1 MYTDIFG
8 KTRVKLG
15 VHQHTT
21 RSDGALSPTEMAA
34 LYRQYG
40 YDAVAVTDHWV
51 YSYAENFDGIRSL
64 GGCEYHVGYRDASE
78 GVFHIL
84 CLLAEREPTLAREG
98 ATAQGIIDAIHAAG
112 GLAVLAHPAWSL
124 NVPDMVTKLK
134 GLDGVEIFNT
144 VSKWTGRADASVL
157 VDLYA
162 TAGLYLPIFA
172 ADDFHR
178 MQGRHTIAPT
188 AFIMVEADSTE
199 PAVLREAI
207 RAGHFYASTGPEIHV
222 RREENEIIVSCTPV
236 SRVEFFTNNV
246 ITAGRV
252 IEGEGMTHA
261 SYKICDYERFVRVAV
276 TDAAGGTAW
285 SHPILV

>member
-1 MYTDIFG
+1 MFG
-8 KTRVKLG
+8 KMRVKLG
-15 VHQHTT
+15 LHQHTT
-21 RSDGALSPTEMAA
+21 RSDGALSPAEMAE
-34 LYRQYG
+34 LYRRYD

-51 YSYAENFDGIRSL
+51 YSFSEDFEGIRSL
-64 GGCEYHVGYRDASE
+64 GGCEYHVGYRDAGE

-84 CLLAEREPTLAREG
+84 CLLAEHEPMLAREG
-98 ATAQGIIDAIHAAG
+98 ATAQGIIDAIHEAG

-124 NVPDMVTKLK
+124 NAPAMVTALR

-178 MQGRHTIAPT
+178 MQGRHSIAPT
-188 AFIMVEADSTE
+188 AFVMVEADSTE
-199 PAVLREAI
+199 PAVLRDAI
-207 RAGHFYASTGPEIHV
+207 RAGRFYASTGPEIHV
-222 RREENEIIVSCTPV
+222 CREGNEIIVDSTPV

-276 TDAAGGTAW
+276 TDAVGGTAW
-285 SHPILV
+285 SQPILL